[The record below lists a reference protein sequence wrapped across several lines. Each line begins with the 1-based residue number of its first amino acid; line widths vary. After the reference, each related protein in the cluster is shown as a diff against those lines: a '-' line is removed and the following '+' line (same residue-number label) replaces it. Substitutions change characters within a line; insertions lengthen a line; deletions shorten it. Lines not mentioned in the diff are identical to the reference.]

1 MDIAHHIALV
11 EELCFRP
18 FAAGHAHHEAE
29 LAVSH
34 GLRGGDL
41 AERAVTAEQYRKD
54 RDALYDRLASR
65 WGETEP
71 YNLQTVLLRSAE
83 EEIPGPWASLSAR
96 ADVAY
101 LWEVT
106 GTARWVALAVADRD
120 VGDEVQLLAVVTE
133 VAPP

>member
-18 FAAGHAHHEAE
+18 FAAGRAHHEAE

-54 RDALYDRLASR
+54 RDAMYDRLASR

-120 VGDEVQLLAVVTE
+120 VTDEVQLLAVVTD